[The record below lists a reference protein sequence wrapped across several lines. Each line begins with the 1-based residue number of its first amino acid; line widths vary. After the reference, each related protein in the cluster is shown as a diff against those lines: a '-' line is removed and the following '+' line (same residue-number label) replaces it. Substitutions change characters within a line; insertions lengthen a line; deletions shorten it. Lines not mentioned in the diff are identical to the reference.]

1 MKKINHD
8 MKIGSKL
15 YWHDEPNI
23 LAGIVVGFT
32 EERDVLIDFVSGREL
47 GVKRYPIRV
56 AIGFICKD

>member
-1 MKKINHD
+1 

-47 GVKRYPIRV
+47 GIKRYPIRV